1 MASILRTTAPS
12 ILVPKIRILS
22 RRDYRTQPGVNPGYG
37 KKGAPALLVRHSS
50 GNKGRRRKSGG
61 REGFSAADAE
71 RVPNDFPPPLP
82 ASQPAFAGSIRTGR
96 NTPTLR
102 HPTPL
107 FEHEDD
113 YDWFQALRALGWLQ
127 MKRGPARVHGWCQGG
142 ELNSRPRAYESPALP
157 LSYPGKIAIAKEA
170 KSKTVRSGFKSLC
183 CGRDEFRLADGR
195 DRCLSDIAFLWM
207 AFSSRAFGDVGS
219 PSGSRR
225 ISNGAERDPDK
236 PVRRCHGAD
245 PVATRA
251 LPERPDN
258 RPLTKMPT
266 HF

>member
-1 MASILRTTAPS
+1 MYNCETDIS
-12 ILVPKIRILS
+12 
-22 RRDYRTQPGVNPGYG
+22 
-37 KKGAPALLVRHSS
+37 GA
-50 GNKGRRRKSGG
+50 
-61 REGFSAADAE
+61 REGFSTADAE
-71 RVPNDFPPPLP
+71 RDPQRIFCRPFRHPNPRSRVHSDRAQYSKTPPPNPTFRARGRGRLRLVP
-82 ASQPAFAGSIRTGR
+82 GLAGTRLVTDGKGIC
-96 NTPTLR
+96 
-102 HPTPL
+102 
-107 FEHEDD
+107 
-113 YDWFQALRALGWLQ
+113 ARA
-127 MKRGPARVHGWCQGG
+127 RGWCQGG

-157 LSYPGKIAIAKEA
+157 LSYPGKIAIAEEA

-183 CGRDEFRLADGR
+183 CSRDEFRLADGAGR
-195 DRCLSDIAFLWM
+195 DRCLSDLAFLWM

-225 ISNGAERDPDK
+225 IGNGAEHDPDK